1 MSPARIYGGPC
12 VPKEGMALMIRAVS
26 RLVQTGE
33 CFSLRKLSNFLFRLA
48 VYGSP
53 LVPVVR
59 LVRLVPLDR
68 HVSQLLPSFVF
79 SPQ

>member
-59 LVRLVPLDR
+59 LVPLDR

>member
-1 MSPARIYGGPC
+1 
-12 VPKEGMALMIRAVS
+12 MALMVRAVS
-26 RLVQTGE
+26 RLVLSGE

-59 LVRLVPLDR
+59 LVPLEGMLVKFYQA
-68 HVSQLLPSFVF
+68 SSFLTNRT
-79 SPQ
+79 